1 MKKKVEFEMDL
12 SDVIPVEVIE
22 AIEMKVCD
30 VCEEHNIDIVTVN
43 WSVANMTA
51 KVVVEGVESSD

>member
-12 SDVIPVEVIE
+12 SDVIPLEVIE

-30 VCEEHNIDIVTVN
+30 VCEEHNIDIVTAN
-43 WSVANMTA
+43 WSVANITA
-51 KVVVEGVESSD
+51 KVVVEGSD